1 MEAKFTIINRK
12 ELAPEIKMFEIY
24 APLVAKKSKPGQFI
38 VIRVHEKGERI
49 PLTIVETDDEKG
61 KLTIIVQEVGK
72 TTKQLGELRKG
83 DCIQDLVG
91 PLGKPSKIANFGT
104 VIVLGGGIGVNEAY
118 PEAKALKEA
127 GCKVISIIGARTKEL
142 LILEEEMAKVSDEI
156 HISTDDGSKG
166 HHGFVTDL
174 LKKLVDSIKIDL
186 VFAVGPTIM
195 MKAVSDMTRPYG
207 IKTHVSLNPIM
218 VDATGMCGACRV
230 EIEGETKFACVDG
243 PIFDGHLV
251 DFDLLLKRLNMY
263 LAEEEHSCKL
273 HEKLES

>member
-1 MEAKFTIINRK
+1 MDGRNTIVERK
-12 ELAPEIKMFEIY
+12 DLASNIKMFKIS
-24 APLVAKKSKPGQFI
+24 APLVVKKCKPGQFI

-49 PLTIVETDDEKG
+49 PLTIVETDDEKET
-61 KLTIIVQEVGK
+61 LTIVVQEVGK
-72 TTKQLGELRKG
+72 TTKQLAKLRKG
-83 DCIQDLVG
+83 DYVHDLVG
-91 PLGKPSKIANFGT
+91 PLGKPSKITNYGT
-104 VIVLGGGIGVNEAY
+104 VIIVGGGIGVGEAY

-127 GCKVISIIGARTKEL
+127 GCKVLSIIGARTKEL
-142 LILEEEMAKVSDEI
+142 LILVEEMTKVSDEI
-156 HISTDDGSKG
+156 YISTDDGSKG

-174 LKKLVDSIKIDL
+174 LKKLIDNIKIDL
-186 VFAVGPTIM
+186 VFAVGPAIM

-207 IKTHVSLNPIM
+207 IRTHVSLNPIM

-230 EIEGETKFACVDG
+230 EIGGETKFACVDG

-273 HEKLES
+273 YEKLES